1 MSVIGVPRMTAPA
14 GAQNN
19 ITATMAAAGAYTH
32 RRPINLDF
40 GILRARLKR
49 RFINEQGS
57 ARERPNVDLS

>member
-19 ITATMAAAGAYTH
+19 MTATKAAAGASTH

-40 GILRARLKR
+40 GILKARL
-49 RFINEQGS
+49 
-57 ARERPNVDLS
+57 